1 MPQILRNYFYCS
13 MTIHFLCIILL
24 CSLLQETKDIIGI
37 VDNVMNV
44 DLQKLKEAQNDGS
57 ATNRYTF

>member
-1 MPQILRNYFYCS
+1 MPQILHHYFYCP

-24 CSLLQETKDIIGI
+24 CSLLQETKDIISI